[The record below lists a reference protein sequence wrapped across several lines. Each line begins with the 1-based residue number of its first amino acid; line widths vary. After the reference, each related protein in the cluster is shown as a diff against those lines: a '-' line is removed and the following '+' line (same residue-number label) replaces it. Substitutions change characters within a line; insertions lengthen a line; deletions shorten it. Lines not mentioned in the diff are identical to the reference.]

1 MKKARSSGAAIG
13 TGILTA
19 IAASICCI
27 TPIIAMIA
35 GSSSLL
41 ASFSW
46 LEPARPYLIGA
57 SVAVLAYAWYL
68 QLKTAKPSADD
79 CHCEPA
85 KKPSYYQSKKFLG
98 IITLFSVL
106 MMTFPLYASVFY
118 PKGNENAAVHS
129 IADNKLQARFTIQGM
144 TCASC
149 EAHVNNEISKVPGVL
164 TYATSFKARNSVV
177 TFDPSKTNID
187 AISAAIGKT
196 GYKVRGSE
204 IMDTK

>member
-1 MKKARSSGAAIG
+1 
-13 TGILTA
+13 
-19 IAASICCI
+19 
-27 TPIIAMIA
+27 
-35 GSSSLL
+35 
-41 ASFSW
+41 
-46 LEPARPYLIGA
+46 
-57 SVAVLAYAWYL
+57 
-68 QLKTAKPSADD
+68 
-79 CHCEPA
+79 
-85 KKPSYYQSKKFLG
+85 
-98 IITLFSVL
+98 
-106 MMTFPLYASVFY
+106 
-118 PKGNENAAVHS
+118 
-129 IADNKLQARFTIQGM
+129 M